1 MSTPVCAAAP
11 IRIAVLDSGVHLA
24 HPHVGGVADG
34 ADCTQGE
41 LPRQGRE
48 FIADRLGHGTAVAAL
63 IHHLAPEAE
72 LVVARIF
79 DRHLSTSISIVLR
92 AIEWSLEQ
100 NVQILNLSFGTQN
113 PAHRESFERVIE
125 RAAEAGVVIVSAYE
139 ADGQPV
145 LPGSLDG
152 VLGVV
157 EEAEC
162 PPLEYRVHRDERGL
176 RFGASP
182 YPRAIPGVPQE
193 RNLHGVSFATGALSA
208 QVARF
213 WRQRGPQAD
222 WPAFLEQELAC
233 PGNQMLRQFHPS

>member
-1 MSTPVCAAAP
+1 MSVPAFVAAP

-24 HPHVGGVADG
+24 HPHIGGVVDG

-48 FIADRLGHGTAVAAL
+48 FLIDRLGHGTAVAAL

-79 DRHLSTSISIVLR
+79 DRQLSTSISTVLR

-113 PAHRESFERVIE
+113 PAHRESFERVIAC
-125 RAAEAGVVIVSAYE
+125 AAEAGVVIVSAYE
-139 ADGQPV
+139 AGGQPV
-145 LPGSLDG
+145 LPGSLAG

-157 EEAEC
+157 EAEC
-162 PPLEYRVHRDERGL
+162 PQLEYRVYRDESGL

-182 YPRAIPGVPQE
+182 YPRSIPGVPME
-193 RNLHGVSFATGALSA
+193 RNLHGVSFATAALSA

-233 PGNQMLRQFHPS
+233 TGN